1 VPLQDSASIQEV
13 RCDHVTG
20 DRFQH
25 GTELLRWRPTRRR
38 DSAPSSNCRRS
49 EWTVGLVAPEA
60 SEALLEIGCGPGLA
74 LALCANRADGLR
86 LVGLDH
92 SPVMIAQA
100 RTRLQREAPEA
111 AWRLEEGREDALRK
125 AGEIEEAMGAA
136 AFVELRRELLELKP
150 VPAVAAIGWKPA
162 AA

>member
-1 VPLQDSASIQEV
+1 VTTSPATASSTAPSCCGGG
-13 RCDHVTG
+13 R
-20 DRFQH
+20 
-25 GTELLRWRPTRRR
+25 TRRR
-38 DSAPSSNCRRS
+38 DSAPSSDRRRS

-111 AWRLEEGREDALRK
+111 DWRLEEGREDALRK

-136 AFVELRRELLELKP
+136 GFVERRRELLELKP
-150 VPAVAAIGWKPA
+150 VPAFAAIGWKPA
-162 AA
+162 AV